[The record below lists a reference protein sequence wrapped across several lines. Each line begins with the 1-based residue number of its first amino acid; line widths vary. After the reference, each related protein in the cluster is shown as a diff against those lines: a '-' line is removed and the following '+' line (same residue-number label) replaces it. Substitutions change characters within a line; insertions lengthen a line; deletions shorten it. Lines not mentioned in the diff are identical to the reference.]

1 LPDEVA
7 AYASIEKFLDAR
19 DGLRR
24 GKLRVDG
31 YVAVFVFEEREFVGF
46 GELGDQV
53 EDEGWEGLGGVW

>member
-7 AYASIEKFLDAR
+7 AYASVEQFLDAR

-24 GKLRVDG
+24 GELRVDG

-46 GELGDQV
+46 GELGD
-53 EDEGWEGLGGVW
+53 